1 MLGLLLR
8 FLLSAVIGA
17 AGAFGVAAVLAP
29 GAVSQARPG
38 PAQSVDLTTD
48 VGEPAAFGL
57 VAIPDAQ
64 PVALQAL
71 PDDKTLT
78 LVAFAEPGT
87 TPYSDPF
94 RPAWTNALGYPRVPA
109 ISQFDGGPLA
119 NANCVMASGAMLA
132 RLTFGVAATGSNIRA
147 LQDDQSGG
155 TSLSDL
161 QTAMNRGWGVGF
173 SMGNLTRLQLR
184 SLLYAGAGA
193 VILGRYGEIPDSLS
207 LQPSFKDG
215 HAIYLDGFRPAG
227 PDGPAAYYA
236 MDPLGKT
243 WRGYRG
249 DWWPADVIERFG
261 TVFGGGRIMTA
272 WGFPGG
278 GTPAHYPPL
287 PSSAWPSSEL
297 PTPEPGASPT
307 PTPSPP
313 PLPLPGDPPS
323 VDFEPGEIGPAVPL
337 DPGISFDWPVKTG
350 IYKIDPDLL
359 RCLGPGAPA
368 GCPGGL
374 VGIFPKL
381 STPLPTLPPLAV
393 LGDVNLLFADS
404 VQPGVLRVIFT
415 IPDGSQAGLQ
425 YWPSDG
431 SGGKLLPP
439 SAIEEMLLDGKV
451 VQVASIPVDGG
462 VDYNF
467 VATAAAAGAK
477 AISAV
482 GTVGQ

>member
-1 MLGLLLR
+1 MLSLLIR
-8 FLLSAVIGA
+8 FLLAAVVGA

-29 GAVSQARPG
+29 GTGSLARPG

-71 PDDKTLT
+71 PDDATLQ

-87 TPYSDPF
+87 TPTDPF

-109 ISQFDGGPLA
+109 ITQFDGGPLA
-119 NANCVMASGAMLA
+119 NANCVMAAGAMLA
-132 RLTFGVAATGSNIRA
+132 RLEYGIVTTGTQMRSFSG
-147 LQDDQSGG
+147 DTSGG

-161 QTAMNRGWGVGF
+161 QHAIHVGWGVGF
-173 SMGNLTRLQLR
+173 SIGYLTPLQLR

-193 VILGRYGEIPDSLS
+193 VILGRYGEIPDNLS
-207 LQPSFKDG
+207 LQPGFVAG

-227 PDGPAAYYA
+227 PEGDAAFYVN
-236 MDPLGKT
+236 DPLGKT
-243 WRGYRG
+243 WLGYKG
-249 DWWPADVIERFG
+249 AFWPASDVERFG

-278 GTPAHYPPL
+278 GTPAHYPQSP
-287 PSSAWPSSEL
+287 PSAWPTEGQPS
-297 PTPEPGASPT
+297 PEPGAT
-307 PTPSPP
+307 PTLTPSSP
-313 PLPLPGDPPS
+313 PLPEPGDLPPPE
-323 VDFEPGEIGPAVPL
+323 VAPGDIPPAVPVG
-337 DPGISFDWPVKTG
+337 PGLSFDWPVKTG
-350 IYKIDPDLL
+350 IYRIDPDLL
-359 RCLGPGAPA
+359 ICIGPGAPV
-368 GCPGGL
+368 GCPKGL
-374 VGIFPKL
+374 VGIFPAL
-381 STPLPTLPPLAV
+381 ATPPPTPPPLAV
-393 LGDVNLLFADS
+393 IGDVRLLYADS

-415 IPDGSQAGLQ
+415 IPDGTQAGLQ
-425 YWPSDG
+425 FWPSDG

-439 SAIEEMLLDGKV
+439 SSIEQMLLDGQV
-451 VQVASIPVDGG
+451 VQVASIPVNAG

-467 VATAAAAGAK
+467 VATAATAGAK